1 MDNKNEKIFNLTR
14 SELNNEKNK
23 VIARFA
29 SVASHDLKN
38 VLGGLSNI
46 AYYLSKALKVENET
60 QKKMLSLLSTE
71 VSNLNTKIVDLLD
84 MTRVK
89 QLTKKSCN
97 LKDIINKAIEENK
110 IDTITFETNLEDIK
124 IFADSQRMTQ
134 VFSNIIK
141 NAKDA
146 MKNNGLIN
154 IVMNINNDIV
164 SVSLKDTGIGMNQET
179 LENCFDPM
187 FSTKTAK
194 AVGMGLTVAKQVVE
208 MHNGTIT
215 IDSVENKETTVIINL
230 PISKEE

>member
-1 MDNKNEKIFNLTR
+1 MDNKNEKMFNLTR

-60 QKKMLSLLSTE
+60 QKKMLTLLSTE
-71 VSNLNTKIVDLLD
+71 VNNLNTKIVDLLD

-97 LKDIINKAIEENK
+97 LKDIINKAVEENK
-110 IDTITFETNLEDIK
+110 IDTITFETNLDDVK
-124 IFADSQRMTQ
+124 ILADSQRMTQ

-146 MKNNGLIN
+146 MKNNGTIN

-208 MHNGTIT
+208 MHNGTISVDSIENQGTT
-215 IDSVENKETTVIINL
+215 IDITL
-230 PISKEE
+230 PVLKEE

>member
-1 MDNKNEKIFNLTR
+1 MDNKNEKVFNLTR
-14 SELNNEKNK
+14 SQLNAEKNK

-60 QKKMLSLLSTE
+60 QKKMLTLLSTE
-71 VSNLNTKIVDLLD
+71 VNNLNTRIVDLLD

-97 LKDIINKAIEENK
+97 LRELIIKAIEENK
-110 IDTITFETNLEDIK
+110 NDTINFETTLTDVK
-124 IFADSQRMTQ
+124 ILADSQRITQ

-141 NAKDA
+141 NSKDA
-146 MKNNGLIN
+146 MKNNGTIS
-154 IVMNINNDIV
+154 IVMNVDNDIV
-164 SVSLKDTGIGMNQET
+164 SISLKDTGIGMNQET
-179 LENCFDPM
+179 LENCFDPV

-208 MHNGTIT
+208 MHNGTID
-215 IDSVENKETTVIINL
+215 IDSIENQGTTINISLPVLKE
-230 PISKEE
+230 

>member
-1 MDNKNEKIFNLTR
+1 MDNKNEKMFNLTR

-60 QKKMLSLLSTE
+60 QKKMLTLLSTE
-71 VSNLNTKIVDLLD
+71 VNNLNTKIVDLLD

-110 IDTITFETNLEDIK
+110 IDTIIFETKLEDVK
-124 IFADSQRMTQ
+124 ILADSQRMTQ

-146 MKNNGLIN
+146 MKNNGSIN

-208 MHNGTIT
+208 MHNGTISVDSIENQGTT
-215 IDSVENKETTVIINL
+215 IDITL
-230 PISKEE
+230 PVLKEE

>member
-1 MDNKNEKIFNLTR
+1 MDNKNEKVFNLTR
-14 SELNNEKNK
+14 SQLNAEKNK

-60 QKKMLSLLSTE
+60 QKKMLTLLSTE
-71 VSNLNTKIVDLLD
+71 VNNLNTRIVDLLD

-97 LKDIINKAIEENK
+97 LRELIIKAIEENK
-110 IDTITFETNLEDIK
+110 NDTINFETTLTDVK
-124 IFADSQRMTQ
+124 ILADSQRITQ

-141 NAKDA
+141 NSKDA
-146 MKNNGLIN
+146 MKNNGTIS
-154 IVMNINNDIV
+154 IVMNVDNDIV
-164 SVSLKDTGIGMNQET
+164 SIFLKDTGIGMNQET

-208 MHNGTIT
+208 MHNGTID
-215 IDSVENKETTVIINL
+215 IDSIENQGTTINISLPVLKE
-230 PISKEE
+230 

>member
-1 MDNKNEKIFNLTR
+1 MDNKNEKMFNLTR

-71 VSNLNTKIVDLLD
+71 VNNLNTKIVDLLD

-97 LKDIINKAIEENK
+97 LKDIILLCPYA
-110 IDTITFETNLEDIK
+110 
-124 IFADSQRMTQ
+124 ASC
-134 VFSNIIK
+134 
-141 NAKDA
+141 
-146 MKNNGLIN
+146 GLPAAP
-154 IVMNINNDIV
+154 
-164 SVSLKDTGIGMNQET
+164 S
-179 LENCFDPM
+179 
-187 FSTKTAK
+187 
-194 AVGMGLTVAKQVVE
+194 KQ
-208 MHNGTIT
+208 
-215 IDSVENKETTVIINL
+215 SS
-230 PISKEE
+230 P

>member
-1 MDNKNEKIFNLTR
+1 MDNKNEKVFNLTR
-14 SELNNEKNK
+14 SQLNAEKNK

-29 SVASHDLKN
+29 SIASHDLKN

-46 AYYLSKALKVENET
+46 AYYLSKALKIENET
-60 QKKMLSLLSTE
+60 QKKMLTLLSTE
-71 VSNLNTKIVDLLD
+71 VNNLNIKIVDLLD

-110 IDTITFETNLEDIK
+110 VDTINFETKIEDVK
-124 IFADSQRMTQ
+124 ILADSQRMTQ

-141 NAKDA
+141 NSKDA
-146 MKNNGLIN
+146 MKNNGTIS
-154 IVMNINNDIV
+154 IVMNVNNDIV
-164 SVSLKDTGIGMNQET
+164 SISLKDTGIGMNQET

-208 MHNGTIT
+208 MHNGTID
-215 IDSVENKETTVIINL
+215 IDSIESQGTTINISLPVLKE
-230 PISKEE
+230 